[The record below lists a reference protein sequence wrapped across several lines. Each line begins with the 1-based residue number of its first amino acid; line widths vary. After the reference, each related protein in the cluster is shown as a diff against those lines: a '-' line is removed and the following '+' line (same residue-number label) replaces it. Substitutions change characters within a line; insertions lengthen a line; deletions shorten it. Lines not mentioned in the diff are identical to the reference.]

1 MPSSFPQPSSAARHT
16 LIRTARLTAI
26 AGLIAATACTPRTR
40 RTPDDTIVM
49 VIPNLIRDL
58 DPRYAI
64 TNYDTKLSLLV
75 VPGLMTTDQLSM
87 EPMFDLAESIERVG
101 DDLTWD
107 VTLKPGLRF
116 SDGSPVT
123 ADDVVF
129 TFMST
134 MAPEMKTLYRESF
147 SQRFASVTALD
158 DRRARFRLVEP
169 VATLFSDL
177 DFGIL
182 SRKAAGDDGRFEDGK
197 VVGAGPYRV
206 LRLSADRALLERN
219 PHYHGQQ
226 PEVPRLEAVV
236 VRDQNAQALMLVGGS
251 ADLIQNGVRMD
262 LVDDITETARLHAT
276 NGPSAILSYLMMN
289 NEHPIL
295 SDRRVRQAIAFAID
309 REAII
314 DGKFRHRAVLATG
327 LMPPTHW
334 SYSGDVPRYLH
345 DPARAAALL
354 DEAGYPDPDGAGGT
368 PRFRLTYKT
377 SADQFRVAVAR
388 IIAEQLG
395 QIGIEVE
402 VRAFEFGTF
411 FMDIKKGNFELSSMQ
426 TSPIAEP
433 DMAYTYYHSSRVP
446 TPAEINLHNR
456 WRYRNPELDG
466 LLEAGRRELDRDRR
480 RAIYADVQRILATD
494 LPVVPLWHED
504 NVAIMNLD
512 LRDFHV
518 LPNARFRGVVTA
530 RKR

>member
-1 MPSSFPQPSSAARHT
+1 VA
-16 LIRTARLTAI
+16 LGVTA
-26 AGLIAATACTPRTR
+26 ACTPRTR
-40 RTPDDTIVM
+40 RTPDDTIVL

-75 VPGLMTTDQLSM
+75 APGLMTTDQLSL
-87 EPMFDLAESIERVG
+87 EPLYDLAESIERGG

-123 ADDVVF
+123 AEDVVF

-134 MAPEMKTLYRESF
+134 MSPAMKTLYRESF
-147 SQRFASVTALD
+147 SQRFVSVTALD
-158 DRRARFRLVEP
+158 ARRARFRLVEP

-182 SRKAAGDDGRFEDGK
+182 SHEAAGKDGRFSGGK

-206 LRLSADRALLERN
+206 VRVSADRVLLERN
-219 PHYHGQQ
+219 PFYHGPQ
-226 PEVPRLEAVV
+226 PKVARLEAVV

-251 ADLIQNGVRMD
+251 ADIIQNSVRMD
-262 LVDDITETARLHAT
+262 LVDDITDTARLHAT

-314 DGKFRHRAVLATG
+314 EGKFRGRAVLATG
-327 LMPPTHW
+327 LMPPSHW

-345 DPARAAALL
+345 DPARAMKLL
-354 DEAGYPDPDGAGGT
+354 DEAGYPDPDGPGGA

-388 IIAEQLG
+388 ILAEHLRQV
-395 QIGIEVE
+395 GIEVE

-426 TSPIAEP
+426 TSPVAEP

-446 TPAEINLHNR
+446 TAEDINVHNR
-456 WRYRNPELDG
+456 WRYRNATLDA
-466 LLEAGRRELDRDRR
+466 LLEAGRRELDREKRR
-480 RAIYADVQRILATD
+480 RIYAEVQRILATD

-504 NVAIMNLD
+504 NVAIMNVD
-512 LRDFHV
+512 LHDFHV
-518 LPNARFRGVVTA
+518 LPNARFRGLVGA
-530 RKR
+530 SKER